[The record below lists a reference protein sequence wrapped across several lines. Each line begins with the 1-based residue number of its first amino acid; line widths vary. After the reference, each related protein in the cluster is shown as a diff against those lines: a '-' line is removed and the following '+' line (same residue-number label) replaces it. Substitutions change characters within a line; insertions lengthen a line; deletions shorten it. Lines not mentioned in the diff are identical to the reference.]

1 MMMLFIYS
9 QTMKD
14 LGFAIQ
20 KSLLNA
26 QSVNGI
32 KGSGRNETS
41 LERIWSQKAL
51 WELARVISLAAFSVS
66 GSLKSILTI
75 DTERARIWGCYS
87 CCNDFVCAK
96 PLG

>member
-1 MMMLFIYS
+1 MMMLFIYA

-32 KGSGRNETS
+32 RGRCRNETS
-41 LERIWSQKAL
+41 LERICSQKAL
-51 WELARVISLAAFSVS
+51 CELARAISVAAFSVS

-75 DTERARIWGCYS
+75 DTSKNMGLL
-87 CCNDFVCAK
+87 F
-96 PLG
+96 LL